1 MKKIKNKIINGLM
14 LLLVGISF
22 IPTVNASTYNETF
35 NDKSQWISGDYILK
49 VKGSTRKYQQMTV
62 ITRNSDGSFV
72 YCIEPGTPVSDGAV
86 YPGQDFD
93 QSYVGQMT
101 QEQWS
106 TVMET
111 IPIYIGIQ

>member
-14 LLLVGISF
+14 LLLIGISCV
-22 IPTVNASTYNETF
+22 PTVNASTYNETF

-72 YCIEPGTPVSDGAV
+72 YCIEPGTQV
-86 YPGQDFD
+86 
-93 QSYVGQMT
+93 
-101 QEQWS
+101 
-106 TVMET
+106 
-111 IPIYIGIQ
+111 